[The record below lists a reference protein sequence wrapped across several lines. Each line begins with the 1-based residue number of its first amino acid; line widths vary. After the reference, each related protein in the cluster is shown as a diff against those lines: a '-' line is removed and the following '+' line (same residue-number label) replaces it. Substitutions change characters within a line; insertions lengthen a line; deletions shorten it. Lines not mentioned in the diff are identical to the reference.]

1 MFGNKRLEAKIAALD
16 TELAT
21 TRAVLTALERSTAV
35 IELSLDG
42 QVLAVNDNFCN
53 TVGYSALELVGQPHR
68 LLCPEDF
75 AASRDYAAFW
85 DRLRRGEFFRG
96 TIQRRHKSGRDI
108 WLEATYNPV
117 LDSSGRVS
125 KVVKFATD
133 VTEQITEA
141 ARQKALVQ
149 AIERSM
155 AVIEF
160 SVDGTVQRANDNFL
174 QTMGYSASEVV
185 GRHHRQFCSPEV
197 ANSPEYSNFWARLG
211 RGEFFTGQFA
221 RRDRQGREVWLEAS
235 YNPVFGPD
243 GRILKVVKFASD
255 VTAQVQRHQAERQGT
270 ATAYEVAQETRDI
283 ARDGEAIILQT
294 VAKMQSIAA
303 IVEQSAGLVNALGE
317 QTTRITSIV
326 NTIKEIAD
334 QTNLL
339 ALNAAIEAARAGEQ
353 GRGFAVV
360 ADEVRKLAERTTKST
375 HEITEMIARIQK
387 GAEDAVVNMDRGA
400 GEVSAGVDLAALAGE
415 AIQRIRVG
423 AGLALEAVE
432 GISAAIR
439 EQSIASSTV
448 AKGLETIA
456 QMTESNNA
464 EAQNTASAS
473 EELQALA
480 RDLHT
485 NVACFQV

>member
-339 ALNAAIEAARAGEQ
+339 ALNAAIEAARAGET

-360 ADEVRKLAERTTKST
+360 ADEVRKLAERTSKST
-375 HEITEMIARIQK
+375 GEIGQMIAGIQ
-387 GAEDAVVNMDRGA
+387 AETASVNASMNNGLN
-400 GEVSAGVDLAALAGE
+400 EVNQGVDLASEAG
-415 AIQRIRVG
+415 
-423 AGLALEAVE
+423 
-432 GISAAIR
+432 AAIER
-439 EQSIASSTV
+439 MQAGAVRVVDVIHTLSETV
-448 AKGLETIA
+448 A
-456 QMTESNNA
+456 
-464 EAQNTASAS
+464 
-473 EELQALA
+473 
-480 RDLHT
+480 
-485 NVACFQV
+485 

>member
-108 WLEATYNPV
+108 WLDATYNPV

-197 ANSPEYSNFWARLG
+197 ANSPEYGNFWARLG

-339 ALNAAIEAARAGEQ
+339 ALNAAIEAARAGET

-360 ADEVRKLAERTTKST
+360 ADEVRKLAERTSKST
-375 HEITEMIARIQK
+375 GEIGQMIAGIQ
-387 GAEDAVVNMDRGA
+387 AETASVNASMNNGLN
-400 GEVSAGVDLAALAGE
+400 EVNQGVDLASEAG
-415 AIQRIRVG
+415 
-423 AGLALEAVE
+423 
-432 GISAAIR
+432 AAIER
-439 EQSIASSTV
+439 MQAGAVRVVDVIHTLSETV
-448 AKGLETIA
+448 A
-456 QMTESNNA
+456 
-464 EAQNTASAS
+464 
-473 EELQALA
+473 
-480 RDLHT
+480 
-485 NVACFQV
+485 

>member
-174 QTMGYSASEVV
+174 QTMGYSASEAV

-197 ANSPEYSNFWARLG
+197 ANSPEYGNFWARLG

-339 ALNAAIEAARAGEQ
+339 ALNAAIEAARAGET

-360 ADEVRKLAERTTKST
+360 ADEVRKLAERTSKST
-375 HEITEMIARIQK
+375 GEIGQMIAGIQ
-387 GAEDAVVNMDRGA
+387 AETASVNASMNNGLN
-400 GEVSAGVDLAALAGE
+400 EVNQGVDLASEAG
-415 AIQRIRVG
+415 
-423 AGLALEAVE
+423 
-432 GISAAIR
+432 AAIER
-439 EQSIASSTV
+439 MQAGAVRVVDVIHTLSETV
-448 AKGLETIA
+448 A
-456 QMTESNNA
+456 
-464 EAQNTASAS
+464 
-473 EELQALA
+473 
-480 RDLHT
+480 
-485 NVACFQV
+485 

>member
-160 SVDGTVQRANDNFL
+160 SEDGTVQRANDNFL

-197 ANSPEYSNFWARLG
+197 ANSPEYGNFWARLG

-339 ALNAAIEAARAGEQ
+339 ALNAAIEAARAGET

-360 ADEVRKLAERTTKST
+360 ADEVRKLAERTSKST
-375 HEITEMIARIQK
+375 GEIGQMIAGIQ
-387 GAEDAVVNMDRGA
+387 AETASVNASMNNGLN
-400 GEVSAGVDLAALAGE
+400 EVNQGVDLASEAG
-415 AIQRIRVG
+415 
-423 AGLALEAVE
+423 
-432 GISAAIR
+432 AAIER
-439 EQSIASSTV
+439 MQAGAVRVVDVIHTLSETV
-448 AKGLETIA
+448 A
-456 QMTESNNA
+456 
-464 EAQNTASAS
+464 
-473 EELQALA
+473 
-480 RDLHT
+480 
-485 NVACFQV
+485 

>member
-174 QTMGYSASEVV
+174 QTMGYNASEVV

-197 ANSPEYSNFWARLG
+197 ANSPEYGNFWARLG

-339 ALNAAIEAARAGEQ
+339 ALNAAIEAARAGET

-360 ADEVRKLAERTTKST
+360 ADEVRKLAERTSKST
-375 HEITEMIARIQK
+375 GEIGQMIAGIQ
-387 GAEDAVVNMDRGA
+387 AETASVNASMNNGLN
-400 GEVSAGVDLAALAGE
+400 EVNQGVDLASEAG
-415 AIQRIRVG
+415 
-423 AGLALEAVE
+423 
-432 GISAAIR
+432 AAIER
-439 EQSIASSTV
+439 MQAGAVRVVDVIHTLSETV
-448 AKGLETIA
+448 A
-456 QMTESNNA
+456 
-464 EAQNTASAS
+464 
-473 EELQALA
+473 
-480 RDLHT
+480 
-485 NVACFQV
+485 

>member
-197 ANSPEYSNFWARLG
+197 ANSPEYGNFWARLG

-339 ALNAAIEAARAGEQ
+339 ALNAAIEAARAGET

-360 ADEVRKLAERTTKST
+360 ADEVRKLAERTSKST
-375 HEITEMIARIQK
+375 GEIGQMIAGIQ
-387 GAEDAVVNMDRGA
+387 AETASVNASMNNGLN
-400 GEVSAGVDLAALAGE
+400 EVNQGVDLASEAG
-415 AIQRIRVG
+415 
-423 AGLALEAVE
+423 
-432 GISAAIR
+432 AAIER
-439 EQSIASSTV
+439 MQAGAVRVVDVIHTLSETV
-448 AKGLETIA
+448 A
-456 QMTESNNA
+456 
-464 EAQNTASAS
+464 
-473 EELQALA
+473 
-480 RDLHT
+480 
-485 NVACFQV
+485 

>member
-197 ANSPEYSNFWARLG
+197 ANSPEYGNFWARLG

-339 ALNAAIEAARAGEQ
+339 ALNAAIEAARAGET

-360 ADEVRKLAERTTKST
+360 ADEVRKLAERTSKST
-375 HEITEMIARIQK
+375 GEIGQMIAGIQ
-387 GAEDAVVNMDRGA
+387 AETASVNASMNNGLN
-400 GEVSAGVDLAALAGE
+400 EVNEGVDLASEAG
-415 AIQRIRVG
+415 
-423 AGLALEAVE
+423 
-432 GISAAIR
+432 AAIEKMQAGAVR
-439 EQSIASSTV
+439 VVEVIHTLSETV
-448 AKGLETIA
+448 A
-456 QMTESNNA
+456 
-464 EAQNTASAS
+464 
-473 EELQALA
+473 
-480 RDLHT
+480 
-485 NVACFQV
+485 

>member
-1 MFGNKRLEAKIAALD
+1 MFGHKRLEARIAVLD
-16 TELAT
+16 TELAA

-53 TVGYSALELVGQPHR
+53 TVGYAAHELIGQPHR
-68 LLCPEDF
+68 LLCPADF

-96 TIQRRHKSGRDI
+96 TIQRRHKDGRAI

-117 LDSSGRVS
+117 PDASGRVG

-133 VTEQITEA
+133 VTEQVAEA

-160 SVDGTVQRANDNFL
+160 GVDGTVLRANDNFL
-174 QTMGYSASEVV
+174 QTMGYAANEVV
-185 GRHHRQFCSPEV
+185 GRHHRQFCSPEL
-197 ANSPEYSNFWARLG
+197 ASSLEYSNFWERLG
-211 RGEFFTGQFA
+211 RGEFFSGQFA
-221 RRDRQGREVWLEAS
+221 RRDRQGREIWLEAT

-243 GRILKVVKFASD
+243 GRILKVVKFATD
-255 VTAQVQRHQAERQGT
+255 VTAQVMRHQAERQGT

-294 VAKMQSIAA
+294 LAKMQSIAA

-317 QTTRITSIV
+317 QSTRITSIV

-339 ALNAAIEAARAGEQ
+339 ALNAAIEAARAGET

-360 ADEVRKLAERTTKST
+360 ADEVRKLAERTSKST
-375 HEITEMIARIQK
+375 SEISQMIAGIQ
-387 GAEDAVVNMDRGA
+387 AETASVNASMNNGLS
-400 GEVSAGVDLAALAGE
+400 EVNEGVALASE
-415 AIQRIRVG
+415 AG
-423 AGLALEAVE
+423 
-432 GISAAIR
+432 AAIER
-439 EQSIASSTV
+439 MQAGAVRVVDVIHTLSETV
-448 AKGLETIA
+448 A
-456 QMTESNNA
+456 
-464 EAQNTASAS
+464 
-473 EELQALA
+473 
-480 RDLHT
+480 
-485 NVACFQV
+485 

>member
-75 AASRDYAAFW
+75 ATSRDYAAFW

-197 ANSPEYSNFWARLG
+197 ANSPEYGNFWARLG

-339 ALNAAIEAARAGEQ
+339 ALNAAIEAARAGET

-360 ADEVRKLAERTTKST
+360 ADEVRKLAERTSKST
-375 HEITEMIARIQK
+375 GEIGQMIAGIQ
-387 GAEDAVVNMDRGA
+387 AETASVNASMNNGLN
-400 GEVSAGVDLAALAGE
+400 EVNQGVDLASEAG
-415 AIQRIRVG
+415 
-423 AGLALEAVE
+423 
-432 GISAAIR
+432 AAIER
-439 EQSIASSTV
+439 MQAGAVRVVDVIHTLSETV
-448 AKGLETIA
+448 A
-456 QMTESNNA
+456 
-464 EAQNTASAS
+464 
-473 EELQALA
+473 
-480 RDLHT
+480 
-485 NVACFQV
+485 

>member
-197 ANSPEYSNFWARLG
+197 ANSPEYGNFWARLG

-339 ALNAAIEAARAGEQ
+339 ALNAAIEAARAGET

-360 ADEVRKLAERTTKST
+360 ADEVRKLAERTSKST
-375 HEITEMIARIQK
+375 GEIGQMIAGIQ
-387 GAEDAVVNMDRGA
+387 AETASVNASMNSGLN
-400 GEVSAGVDLAALAGE
+400 EVNEGVDLASEAG
-415 AIQRIRVG
+415 
-423 AGLALEAVE
+423 
-432 GISAAIR
+432 AAIER
-439 EQSIASSTV
+439 MQAGAVRVVDVIHTLSETV
-448 AKGLETIA
+448 A
-456 QMTESNNA
+456 
-464 EAQNTASAS
+464 
-473 EELQALA
+473 
-480 RDLHT
+480 
-485 NVACFQV
+485 

>member
-197 ANSPEYSNFWARLG
+197 ANSPEYGNFWARLG

-294 VAKMQSIAA
+294 VAKM
-303 IVEQSAGLVNALGE
+303 
-317 QTTRITSIV
+317 
-326 NTIKEIAD
+326 
-334 QTNLL
+334 
-339 ALNAAIEAARAGEQ
+339 
-353 GRGFAVV
+353 
-360 ADEVRKLAERTTKST
+360 
-375 HEITEMIARIQK
+375 
-387 GAEDAVVNMDRGA
+387 
-400 GEVSAGVDLAALAGE
+400 
-415 AIQRIRVG
+415 
-423 AGLALEAVE
+423 
-432 GISAAIR
+432 
-439 EQSIASSTV
+439 
-448 AKGLETIA
+448 
-456 QMTESNNA
+456 
-464 EAQNTASAS
+464 
-473 EELQALA
+473 
-480 RDLHT
+480 
-485 NVACFQV
+485 

>member
-197 ANSPEYSNFWARLG
+197 ANSPEYGNFWARLG

-339 ALNAAIEAARAGEQ
+339 ALNAAIEAARAGET

-360 ADEVRKLAERTTKST
+360 ADEVRKLAERTSKST
-375 HEITEMIARIQK
+375 GEIGQMIAGIQ
-387 GAEDAVVNMDRGA
+387 AETASVNASMNNGLN
-400 GEVSAGVDLAALAGE
+400 EVNEGVDLASEAG
-415 AIQRIRVG
+415 
-423 AGLALEAVE
+423 
-432 GISAAIR
+432 AAIEKMQAGAVR
-439 EQSIASSTV
+439 VVDVIHTLSETV
-448 AKGLETIA
+448 A
-456 QMTESNNA
+456 
-464 EAQNTASAS
+464 
-473 EELQALA
+473 
-480 RDLHT
+480 
-485 NVACFQV
+485 

>member
-197 ANSPEYSNFWARLG
+197 ANSPEYGNFWARLG

-221 RRDRQGREVWLEAS
+221 RRDRQGREVWLEVS

-339 ALNAAIEAARAGEQ
+339 ALNAAIEAARAGET

-360 ADEVRKLAERTTKST
+360 ADEVRKLAERTSKST
-375 HEITEMIARIQK
+375 GEIGQMIAGIQ
-387 GAEDAVVNMDRGA
+387 AETASVNASMNNGLN
-400 GEVSAGVDLAALAGE
+400 EVNQGVDLASEAG
-415 AIQRIRVG
+415 
-423 AGLALEAVE
+423 
-432 GISAAIR
+432 AAIER
-439 EQSIASSTV
+439 MQAGAVRVVEVIHTLSETV
-448 AKGLETIA
+448 A
-456 QMTESNNA
+456 
-464 EAQNTASAS
+464 
-473 EELQALA
+473 
-480 RDLHT
+480 
-485 NVACFQV
+485 

>member
-197 ANSPEYSNFWARLG
+197 ANSPEYGNFWARLG

-339 ALNAAIEAARAGEQ
+339 ALNAAIEAARAGET

-360 ADEVRKLAERTTKST
+360 ADEVRKLAERTSKST
-375 HEITEMIARIQK
+375 GEIGQMIAGIQ
-387 GAEDAVVNMDRGA
+387 AETASVNASMNSGLN
-400 GEVSAGVDLAALAGE
+400 EVNQGVDLASEAGT
-415 AIQRIRVG
+415 AIERMQAGAVRVVDVIHT
-423 AGLALEAVE
+423 LSE
-432 GISAAIR
+432 
-439 EQSIASSTV
+439 TV
-448 AKGLETIA
+448 A
-456 QMTESNNA
+456 
-464 EAQNTASAS
+464 
-473 EELQALA
+473 
-480 RDLHT
+480 
-485 NVACFQV
+485 

>member
-197 ANSPEYSNFWARLG
+197 ANSPEYGNFWARLG

-339 ALNAAIEAARAGEQ
+339 ALNAAIEAARAGET

-360 ADEVRKLAERTTKST
+360 ADEVRKLAERTSKST
-375 HEITEMIARIQK
+375 GEIGQMIAGIQ
-387 GAEDAVVNMDRGA
+387 AETASVNASMNSGLN
-400 GEVSAGVDLAALAGE
+400 EVNAGVDRASEAG
-415 AIQRIRVG
+415 
-423 AGLALEAVE
+423 
-432 GISAAIR
+432 AAIER
-439 EQSIASSTV
+439 MQAGAVRVVDVIHTLSETV
-448 AKGLETIA
+448 A
-456 QMTESNNA
+456 
-464 EAQNTASAS
+464 
-473 EELQALA
+473 
-480 RDLHT
+480 
-485 NVACFQV
+485 

>member
-197 ANSPEYSNFWARLG
+197 ANSPEYGNFWARLG

-339 ALNAAIEAARAGEQ
+339 ALNAAIEAARAGET

-360 ADEVRKLAERTTKST
+360 ADEVRKLAERTSKST
-375 HEITEMIARIQK
+375 GEIGQMIAGIQ
-387 GAEDAVVNMDRGA
+387 AETASVNASMNNGLN
-400 GEVSAGVDLAALAGE
+400 EVNEGVDLASEAG
-415 AIQRIRVG
+415 
-423 AGLALEAVE
+423 
-432 GISAAIR
+432 AAIER
-439 EQSIASSTV
+439 MQAGAVRVVDVIHTLSETV
-448 AKGLETIA
+448 A
-456 QMTESNNA
+456 
-464 EAQNTASAS
+464 
-473 EELQALA
+473 
-480 RDLHT
+480 
-485 NVACFQV
+485 

>member
-160 SVDGTVQRANDNFL
+160 SVDGTIQRANDNFL

-197 ANSPEYSNFWARLG
+197 ANSPEYGNFWARLG

-255 VTAQVQRHQAERQGT
+255 VTAQVLRHQAERQGT

-339 ALNAAIEAARAGEQ
+339 ALNAAIEAARAGET

-360 ADEVRKLAERTTKST
+360 ADEVRKLAERTSKST
-375 HEITEMIARIQK
+375 GEIGQMIAGIQ
-387 GAEDAVVNMDRGA
+387 AETASVNASMNSGLN
-400 GEVSAGVDLAALAGE
+400 EVNEGVDLASEAG
-415 AIQRIRVG
+415 
-423 AGLALEAVE
+423 
-432 GISAAIR
+432 AAIEKMQAGAVR
-439 EQSIASSTV
+439 VVDVIHTLSETV
-448 AKGLETIA
+448 A
-456 QMTESNNA
+456 
-464 EAQNTASAS
+464 
-473 EELQALA
+473 
-480 RDLHT
+480 
-485 NVACFQV
+485 

>member
-197 ANSPEYSNFWARLG
+197 ANSPEYGNFWARLG

-339 ALNAAIEAARAGEQ
+339 ALNAAIEAARAGET

-360 ADEVRKLAERTTKST
+360 ADEVRKLAERTSKST
-375 HEITEMIARIQK
+375 GEIGQMIAGIQ
-387 GAEDAVVNMDRGA
+387 AETASVNASMNNGLN
-400 GEVSAGVDLAALAGE
+400 EVNQGVDLASEAG
-415 AIQRIRVG
+415 
-423 AGLALEAVE
+423 
-432 GISAAIR
+432 AAIER
-439 EQSIASSTV
+439 MQAGAVRVVEVIHTLSETV
-448 AKGLETIA
+448 A
-456 QMTESNNA
+456 
-464 EAQNTASAS
+464 
-473 EELQALA
+473 
-480 RDLHT
+480 
-485 NVACFQV
+485 

>member
-53 TVGYSALELVGQPHR
+53 TVGYSAFELVGQPHR

-174 QTMGYSASEVV
+174 QTMGYSASEVA

-197 ANSPEYSNFWARLG
+197 ANSPEYGNFWARLG

-270 ATAYEVAQETRDI
+270 ATAYDVAQETRDI

-339 ALNAAIEAARAGEQ
+339 ALNAAIEAARAGET

-360 ADEVRKLAERTTKST
+360 ADEVRKLAERTSKST
-375 HEITEMIARIQK
+375 GEIGQMIAGIQ
-387 GAEDAVVNMDRGA
+387 AETASVNASMNNGLN
-400 GEVSAGVDLAALAGE
+400 EVNQGVDLASEAG
-415 AIQRIRVG
+415 
-423 AGLALEAVE
+423 
-432 GISAAIR
+432 AAIER
-439 EQSIASSTV
+439 MQAGAVRVVDVIHTLSETV
-448 AKGLETIA
+448 A
-456 QMTESNNA
+456 
-464 EAQNTASAS
+464 
-473 EELQALA
+473 
-480 RDLHT
+480 
-485 NVACFQV
+485 

>member
-197 ANSPEYSNFWARLG
+197 ANSPEYGNFWARLG

-255 VTAQVQRHQAERQGT
+255 VTAQVLRHQAERQGT

-339 ALNAAIEAARAGEQ
+339 ALNAAIEAARAGET

-360 ADEVRKLAERTTKST
+360 ADEVRKLAERTSKST
-375 HEITEMIARIQK
+375 GEIGQMIAGIQ
-387 GAEDAVVNMDRGA
+387 AETASVNASMNSGLN
-400 GEVSAGVDLAALAGE
+400 EVNEGVDLASEAG
-415 AIQRIRVG
+415 
-423 AGLALEAVE
+423 
-432 GISAAIR
+432 AAIEKMQAGAVR
-439 EQSIASSTV
+439 VVEVIHTLSETV
-448 AKGLETIA
+448 A
-456 QMTESNNA
+456 
-464 EAQNTASAS
+464 
-473 EELQALA
+473 
-480 RDLHT
+480 
-485 NVACFQV
+485 

>member
-197 ANSPEYSNFWARLG
+197 ANSPEYGNFWARLG

-339 ALNAAIEAARAGEQ
+339 ALNAAIEAARAGET

-360 ADEVRKLAERTTKST
+360 ADEVRKLAERTSKST
-375 HEITEMIARIQK
+375 GEIGQMIAGIQ
-387 GAEDAVVNMDRGA
+387 AETASVNASMNNGLN
-400 GEVSAGVDLAALAGE
+400 EVNQGVDLASEAG
-415 AIQRIRVG
+415 
-423 AGLALEAVE
+423 
-432 GISAAIR
+432 AAIEKMQAGAVR
-439 EQSIASSTV
+439 VVEVIHTLSETV
-448 AKGLETIA
+448 A
-456 QMTESNNA
+456 
-464 EAQNTASAS
+464 
-473 EELQALA
+473 
-480 RDLHT
+480 
-485 NVACFQV
+485 

>member
-160 SVDGTVQRANDNFL
+160 SEDGTVQRANDNFL
-174 QTMGYSASEVV
+174 QTMGYSPSEVV

-197 ANSPEYSNFWARLG
+197 ANSPEYGNFWARLG

-339 ALNAAIEAARAGEQ
+339 ALNAAIEAARAGET

-360 ADEVRKLAERTTKST
+360 ADEVRKLAERTSKST
-375 HEITEMIARIQK
+375 GEIGQMIAGIQ
-387 GAEDAVVNMDRGA
+387 AETASVNASMNNGLN
-400 GEVSAGVDLAALAGE
+400 EVNQGVDLASEAG
-415 AIQRIRVG
+415 
-423 AGLALEAVE
+423 
-432 GISAAIR
+432 AAIER
-439 EQSIASSTV
+439 MQAGAVRVVDVIHTLSETV
-448 AKGLETIA
+448 A
-456 QMTESNNA
+456 
-464 EAQNTASAS
+464 
-473 EELQALA
+473 
-480 RDLHT
+480 
-485 NVACFQV
+485 

>member
-197 ANSPEYSNFWARLG
+197 ANSPEYGNFWARLG

-339 ALNAAIEAARAGEQ
+339 ALNAAIEAARAGET

-360 ADEVRKLAERTTKST
+360 ADEVRKLAERTST
-375 HEITEMIARIQK
+375 ATVEIEQKIAGIQTETVEVVSVMNSALPQVATGVEAAEQAADTLRQIK
-387 GAEDAVVNMDRGA
+387 DGAQSTLDRVR
-400 GEVSAGVDLAALAGE
+400 EV
-415 AIQRIRVG
+415 
-423 AGLALEAVE
+423 
-432 GISAAIR
+432 
-439 EQSIASSTV
+439 
-448 AKGLETIA
+448 
-456 QMTESNNA
+456 A
-464 EAQNTASAS
+464 E
-473 EELQALA
+473 
-480 RDLHT
+480 
-485 NVACFQV
+485 

>member
-42 QVLAVNDNFCN
+42 QVLAVNDNYCN

-197 ANSPEYSNFWARLG
+197 ANSPEYGNFWARLG

-339 ALNAAIEAARAGEQ
+339 ALNAAIEAARAGET

-360 ADEVRKLAERTTKST
+360 ADEVRKLAERTSKST
-375 HEITEMIARIQK
+375 GEIGQMIAGIQ
-387 GAEDAVVNMDRGA
+387 AETASVNASMNNGLN
-400 GEVSAGVDLAALAGE
+400 EVNQGVDLASEAG
-415 AIQRIRVG
+415 
-423 AGLALEAVE
+423 
-432 GISAAIR
+432 AAIER
-439 EQSIASSTV
+439 MQAGAVRVVDVIHTLSETV
-448 AKGLETIA
+448 A
-456 QMTESNNA
+456 
-464 EAQNTASAS
+464 
-473 EELQALA
+473 
-480 RDLHT
+480 
-485 NVACFQV
+485 

>member
-255 VTAQVQRHQAERQGT
+255 VTAQVLRHQAERQGT

-339 ALNAAIEAARAGEQ
+339 ALNAAIEAARAGET

-360 ADEVRKLAERTTKST
+360 ADEVRKLAERTSKST
-375 HEITEMIARIQK
+375 GEIGQMIAGIQ
-387 GAEDAVVNMDRGA
+387 AETASVNASMNSGLN
-400 GEVSAGVDLAALAGE
+400 EVNEGVDLASEAG
-415 AIQRIRVG
+415 
-423 AGLALEAVE
+423 
-432 GISAAIR
+432 AAIEKMQAGAVR
-439 EQSIASSTV
+439 VVEVIHTLSETV
-448 AKGLETIA
+448 A
-456 QMTESNNA
+456 
-464 EAQNTASAS
+464 
-473 EELQALA
+473 
-480 RDLHT
+480 
-485 NVACFQV
+485 

>member
-197 ANSPEYSNFWARLG
+197 ANSPEYGNFWARLG

-339 ALNAAIEAARAGEQ
+339 ALNAAIEAARAGET

-360 ADEVRKLAERTTKST
+360 ADEVRKLAERTSKST
-375 HEITEMIARIQK
+375 GEIGQMIADIQ
-387 GAEDAVVNMDRGA
+387 AETASVNASMNNGLN
-400 GEVSAGVDLAALAGE
+400 EVNEGVDLASEAG
-415 AIQRIRVG
+415 
-423 AGLALEAVE
+423 
-432 GISAAIR
+432 AAIEKMQAGAVR
-439 EQSIASSTV
+439 VVEVIHTLSETV
-448 AKGLETIA
+448 A
-456 QMTESNNA
+456 
-464 EAQNTASAS
+464 
-473 EELQALA
+473 
-480 RDLHT
+480 
-485 NVACFQV
+485 